1 MRYVLVERLGIA
13 YPIFE
18 NIPEEN
24 KVTEGSIG
32 LQILPASSLEVQ
44 AKKTDEIDDVEE
56 LDDAK
61 KRMRKRMAIYRVINI
76 KNGVV
81 WCSETD
87 SGQRCFHQNTV
98 LLLERGGTETQ
109 EE

>member
-1 MRYVLVERLGIA
+1 MKVVEMRYVLVERLGIA

-44 AKKTDEIDDVEE
+44 AKKTDEIDEDEVE
-56 LDDAK
+56 
-61 KRMRKRMAIYRVINI
+61 
-76 KNGVV
+76 
-81 WCSETD
+81 
-87 SGQRCFHQNTV
+87 
-98 LLLERGGTETQ
+98 
-109 EE
+109 